1 MKEKLFIFDTTLRDG
16 AQTYGVDFNVDE
28 KKILASK
35 LDALGV
41 DYIEGGWPGAN
52 ETDSQFFS
60 EKMEFKNSTF
70 TAFGMTKK
78 TGRSAENDPG
88 LAAIINVSAPS
99 ACVVGKSWDFHVVS
113 VPLSSS
119 TIPRF
124 SNSSLILSA
133 SEKSLFTLA
142 VFL

>member
-52 ETDSQFFS
+52 ETDPQFFA

-78 TGRSAENDPG
+78 IGRSAENDPG
-88 LAAIINVSAPS
+88 LAAMINVSALTV
-99 ACVVGKSWDFHVVS
+99 CGVGKSWVFS
-113 VPLSSS
+113 VD
-119 TIPRF
+119 
-124 SNSSLILSA
+124 
-133 SEKSLFTLA
+133 LA
-142 VFL
+142 

>member
-52 ETDSQFFS
+52 ETDTQFFA
-60 EKMEFKNSTF
+60 EKMEFK
-70 TAFGMTKK
+70 KY
-78 TGRSAENDPG
+78 DP
-88 LAAIINVSAPS
+88 
-99 ACVVGKSWDFHVVS
+99 VVRKHVVFKEGK
-113 VPLSSS
+113 
-119 TIPRF
+119 I
-124 SNSSLILSA
+124 
-133 SEKSLFTLA
+133 K
-142 VFL
+142 

>member
-52 ETDSQFFS
+52 ETDTQFFA
-60 EKMEFKNSTF
+60 EKY
-70 TAFGMTKK
+70 
-78 TGRSAENDPG
+78 
-88 LAAIINVSAPS
+88 
-99 ACVVGKSWDFHVVS
+99 WYH
-113 VPLSSS
+113 LSS
-119 TIPRF
+119 
-124 SNSSLILSA
+124 
-133 SEKSLFTLA
+133 
-142 VFL
+142 VFLLSCRLSFVQFNG